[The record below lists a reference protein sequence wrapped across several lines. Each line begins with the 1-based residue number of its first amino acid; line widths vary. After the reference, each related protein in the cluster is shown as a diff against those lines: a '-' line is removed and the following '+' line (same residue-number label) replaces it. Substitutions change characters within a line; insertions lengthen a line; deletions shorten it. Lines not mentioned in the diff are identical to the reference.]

1 MIRTAI
7 IAITMF
13 GLVAGAALAAPAPNE
28 DGATGMG
35 GGVYYN
41 PWVAKDRARAAAA
54 AHNQQDRAAATT
66 QSDGASPNPS

>member
-28 DGATGMG
+28 DGATGWWC
-35 GGVYYN
+35 VYYN
-41 PWVAKDRARAAAA
+41 PWVAKDRALAAAPPK
-54 AHNQQDRAAATT
+54 QQDRAAATT